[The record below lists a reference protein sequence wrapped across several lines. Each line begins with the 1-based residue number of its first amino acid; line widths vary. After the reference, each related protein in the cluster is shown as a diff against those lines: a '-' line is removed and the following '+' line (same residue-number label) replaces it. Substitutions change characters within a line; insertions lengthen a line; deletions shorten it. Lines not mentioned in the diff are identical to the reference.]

1 MFRRKYRINLENIQ
15 SINMQMDIMREEE
28 AAEFFIKEYS
38 IWEGRHG
45 GVTFFPALSFPLLP
59 SYDLAE
65 EIQFQC

>member
-15 SINMQMDIMREEE
+15 SVNMQMDIMREEE

-38 IWEGRHG
+38 IWV
-45 GVTFFPALSFPLLP
+45 GVLGMTFFPALSFPLLP

>member
-1 MFRRKYRINLENIQ
+1 
-15 SINMQMDIMREEE
+15 MQMDIMREEE

>member
-38 IWEGRHG
+38 IFFWEGG
-45 GVTFFPALSFPLLP
+45 MTFFPALSFPLLP

>member
-38 IWEGRHG
+38 ILVG
-45 GVTFFPALSFPLLP
+45 GGMTFFPALSFPLLP